1 LLNVTMLWEKTAAVA
16 FGGNNGALDEGKCV
30 AGSVSSKEQQTGRGE
45 GNPTGTADNGD
56 DKKDAAAGLRPA
68 WSVVLACGIVAVAS
82 FVTL

>member
-1 LLNVTMLWEKTAAVA
+1 MLWEKTAAVA

-45 GNPTGTADNGD
+45 SNPSGTTGDKD

-68 WSVVLACGIVAVAS
+68 WSVALTCGIVAVAS
-82 FVTL
+82 FVIS